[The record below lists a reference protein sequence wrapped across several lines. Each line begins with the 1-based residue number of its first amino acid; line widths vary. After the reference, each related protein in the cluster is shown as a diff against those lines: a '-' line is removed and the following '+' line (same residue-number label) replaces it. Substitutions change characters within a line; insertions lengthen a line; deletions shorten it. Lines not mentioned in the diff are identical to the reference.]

1 VTLVGLHP
9 RAVIK
14 RFRHRGLK
22 RLYERDDRRGLN
34 QDHVT
39 KIARA
44 LARLDQAERPED
56 VDVPGFRLHPLR
68 GDLSGWWSITITANW
83 RITFR
88 FDAGNVTDVDF
99 VDYH

>member
-1 VTLVGLHP
+1 V
-9 RAVIK
+9 VIK

-22 RLYERDDRRGLN
+22 RLYERDDHRGLN
-34 QDHVT
+34 PDHVE

-56 VDVPGFRLHPLR
+56 MNLPGFRLHQLK
-68 GDLSGWWSITITANW
+68 GDLSGFWSITVSANW
-83 RITFR
+83 RIVFR
-88 FDAGNVTDVDF
+88 FESRNVTDVDY